1 MHPDACYLSFRL
13 HSLLFEARPRKPDP
27 GSLVCIYCNYFGC
40 SQHSRAEPSAESSS
54 RNAKQLNY
62 IDTGLEVLAN
72 AHEFTLL
79 SPHAVWDLLAI
90 PHTLATDDLHTFAM
104 PPKFVGEYHVF

>member
-13 HSLLFEARPRKPDP
+13 HSLLFEARPTWVAWSAFTATKV
-27 GSLVCIYCNYFGC
+27 LWVC
-40 SQHSRAEPSAESSS
+40 SQHSRAEPSAKSSS

-72 AHEFTLL
+72 AHEFTSL

-90 PHTLATDDLHTFAM
+90 PHTLATDDLHTIAM